1 MLPGLI
7 MFFIGLAGLFALAI
21 YRKPLIAW
29 AAAVAGYTLALQLG
43 LGQGT
48 LHPPVFPWWAWAG
61 WALAAFLFALTFDPV
76 RRALITQPA
85 YRTLRRALPK
95 ISDTEREA
103 LQAGTTGWDAELF
116 SGTPDWDRLRDLPG
130 VELTAEE
137 RAFLDGPTEELCRRI
152 DDWKIRRELFDLP
165 EDIWRFIA
173 EQGFLGMLISKDH
186 GGLGFSP
193 QAQSLVIGKIS
204 SRSADAGVVVMV
216 PNSLGPGELIEKFG
230 TEEQQSHFLPRL
242 ARGEEIPCFALTGP
256 FSGSDAAA
264 MRDIGIVAMG
274 EHEGRETL
282 GIRVTWD
289 KRYITLAPKATLLGL
304 AFRLRDPENLLGKGE
319 DIGITLGLIPTNHP
333 GVEIGRRHAPT
344 GCAFPNGPTSGKDV
358 FIPIDWIIGGADGAG
373 RGWPMLMSC
382 LAAGRSISLPA
393 VSAAAAKSMLL
404 HTTAYARIRR
414 QFGLPIGY
422 MEGIEA
428 PLAELTETAYT
439 LEAARGVTA
448 AMVTQGE
455 KPAVISALL
464 KYASTERMRKALEA
478 AMDIHG
484 GRGICDGPSNYL
496 QSAYQMM
503 PIGITVE
510 GANIL
515 TRTLI
520 VFAQGS
526 IRSHP
531 YLLTEIEAVQ
541 DDDREAGFARFE
553 SAFHAHLSFML
564 SNLFGAAFHNLTFG
578 IFADSPGD
586 AGLTK
591 RWYRQL
597 SRGSRS
603 FALVADMTA
612 ALLGGGL
619 KKHQRTAGRL
629 ADALTELYMLSCLI
643 KRFEEDGYQPD
654 DLPLF
659 EYSAAATLHRFDLAM
674 DEALADF
681 PMAGAGPV
689 LRQLVFPFG
698 IRRNA
703 PSDARAKQIV
713 RAVLQP
719 GRLRDRLTGGI
730 FKTEDPA
737 YPTGLLE
744 KAFHAVIAN
753 EPAERRLEAAIR
765 KGEIV
770 RNYETDWIADAEAK
784 GIVTADEARSL
795 KETEELVAR
804 AIAVDHFEASALV
817 PAARGGVA
825 DTENDATHQYAAE

>member
-1 MLPGLI
+1 MLPGLL
-7 MFFIGLAGLFALAI
+7 MFFIGLAGLFALAM
-21 YRKPLIAW
+21 YRAPLIAW
-29 AAAVAGYTLALQLG
+29 AAAAAGYTLALQLG
-43 LGQGT
+43 LGEGT

-61 WALAAFLFALTFDPV
+61 WAFAALLFALTFDPV
-76 RRALITQPA
+76 RRSLITHPA
-85 YRTLRRALPK
+85 YKTLRRALPK

-103 LQAGTTGWDAELF
+103 LEAGTTGWDAELF

-130 VELTAEE
+130 VELTGEE

-152 DDWKIRRELFDLP
+152 DDWKIRRELVDLP
-165 EDIWRFIA
+165 EDVWRFIA
-173 EQGFLGMLISKDH
+173 EQGFFGMLISKEH

-204 SRSADAGVVVMV
+204 SRSADAGVIVMV
-216 PNSLGPGELIEKFG
+216 PNSLGPGELVEKFG
-230 TEEQQSHFLPRL
+230 TDEQKAHYLPRL
-242 ARGEEIPCFALTGP
+242 ARGEDLPCFALTGP

-264 MRDIGIVAMG
+264 MRDVGVVTMG
-274 EHEGRETL
+274 EHDGQQTL
-282 GIRVTWD
+282 GIRVTWN

-304 AFRLRDPENLLGKGE
+304 AFRLEDPDNLLGKGK
-319 DIGITLGLIPTNHP
+319 DVGITLGLIPTGHP

-358 FIPIDWIIGGADGAG
+358 FIPIDWVIGGADGVG

-393 VSAAAAKSMLL
+393 VSAAAAKSMLR
-404 HTTAYARIRR
+404 HTTAYARVRR

-422 MEGIEA
+422 MEGIEE
-428 PLAELTETAYT
+428 PLAALTETAYT

-448 AMVTQGE
+448 AMVSQGQ

-464 KYASTERMRKALEA
+464 KYASTERMRKALDA

-496 QSAYQMM
+496 QTAYQMM

-541 DDDREAGFARFE
+541 DDDREAGFRRFE
-553 SAFHAHLSFML
+553 TAFNRHISFML
-564 SNLFGAAFHNLTFG
+564 SNVFGAAFHNLTFG
-578 IFADSPGD
+578 VFADSPGD

-597 SRGSRS
+597 ARGSRS
-603 FALVADMTA
+603 FALVADMSA

-619 KKHQRTAGRL
+619 KKHQRTSGRL

-643 KRFEEDGYQPD
+643 KRYEEDGYQPD
-654 DLPLF
+654 DLALF
-659 EYSAAATLHRFDLAM
+659 EYAAASSLARFDAAL
-674 DEALADF
+674 DEALSDF
-681 PMAGAGPV
+681 PVPVAGPV

-698 IRRNA
+698 IRRKA
-703 PSDARAKQIV
+703 PSDAKGKEIV

-719 GRLRDRLTGGI
+719 GRLRDRITAGV
-730 FKTEDPA
+730 FQTDDPA

-744 KAFHAVIAN
+744 KAFLSVVAN
-753 EPAERRLEAAIR
+753 EAAERRLESAIR
-765 KGEIV
+765 KGEIT
-770 RNYETDWIADAEAK
+770 RNYETDWIGDAEAK
-784 GIVTADEARSL
+784 GIVTAEEAQRL
-795 KETEELVAR
+795 RETEDLVAR
-804 AIAVDHFEASALV
+804 AIAVDHFEAAQLS
-817 PAARGGVA
+817 PAARGHSDHQNA
-825 DTENDATHQYAAE
+825 SHQYAAE